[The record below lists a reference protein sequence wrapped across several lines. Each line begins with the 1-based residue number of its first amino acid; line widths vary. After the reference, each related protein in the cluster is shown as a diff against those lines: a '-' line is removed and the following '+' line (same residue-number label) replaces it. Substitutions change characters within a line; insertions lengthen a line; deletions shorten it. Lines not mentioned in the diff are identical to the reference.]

1 MESLEKA
8 LNVLLDDDAK
18 YRALR
23 GYTDSAKERQ
33 KEIVGEFKAY
43 TKVKTIIESLLSE
56 KDKDLGEFM
65 TQVLNEVKSLEDEA
79 VKESLEL
86 RKNVKKAE
94 PIIKKLVDKD
104 LKERELKRKLE
115 RAQERN
121 QKLEEG
127 LDSTQQQVNKNVE
140 QAKKSAQEVYNKKM
154 QELREM
160 AIEARQNAENTVQR
174 AKEQANKELL
184 EAEEKYNKSTLNVL
198 KAIERYERA
207 TGSLVSAKNPQPSKV
222 AEDFKAKEVNVF
234 DESRQLTLDLE
245 EENCD
250 QLTFNL

>member
-1 MESLEKA
+1 MSR
-8 LNVLLDDDAK
+8 VL
-18 YRALR
+18 
-23 GYTDSAKERQ
+23 SQ
-33 KEIVGEFKAY
+33 WW
-43 TKVKTIIESLLSE
+43 
-56 KDKDLGEFM
+56 
-65 TQVLNEVKSLEDEA
+65 
-79 VKESLEL
+79 
-86 RKNVKKAE
+86 
-94 PIIKKLVDKD
+94 
-104 LKERELKRKLE
+104 
-115 RAQERN
+115 AQICLP
-121 QKLEEG
+121 Q
-127 LDSTQQQVNKNVE
+127 
-140 QAKKSAQEVYNKKM
+140 
-154 QELREM
+154 
-160 AIEARQNAENTVQR
+160 EARQNAENTVQR